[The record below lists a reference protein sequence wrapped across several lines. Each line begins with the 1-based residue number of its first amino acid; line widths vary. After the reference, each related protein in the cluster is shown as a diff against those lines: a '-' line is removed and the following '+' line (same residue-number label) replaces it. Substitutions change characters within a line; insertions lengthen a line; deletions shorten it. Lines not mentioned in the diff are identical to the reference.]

1 MTLLL
6 AVDDATGTAP
16 HALFQEQ
23 EDTRGYLSLLQGI
36 IERRGVPMA
45 VYTDGHA
52 VFQPRRCPSDL
63 SQVPRKGPSTQWS
76 RALQELGVTQILAH
90 SPQAKGRVERA
101 NGTFQDRLVAEL
113 RLVGASTLEEA
124 NQALSDF
131 LPRFNQ
137 RFRVPAAQPESAYRP
152 VEVGRDG
159 AADGR
164 TAPAGLRH
172 PPRRT
177 GLATFTASG
186 SPSDESDPWVG
197 NICFSAIFVG
207 FIHPFSGVVRF
218 VPHSSDCPP
227 SPCGRLS
234 RPRTT
239 TRALPHVRHWPKAG
253 LLRCRRAGRASQVR
267 LGCVFAPS

>member
-1 MTLLL
+1 MG
-6 AVDDATGTAP
+6 AGAGAP
-16 HALFQEQ
+16 
-23 EDTRGYLSLLQGI
+23 
-36 IERRGVPMA
+36 V
-45 VYTDGHA
+45 
-52 VFQPRRCPSDL
+52 
-63 SQVPRKGPSTQWS
+63 WS
-76 RALQELGVTQILAH
+76 
-90 SPQAKGRVERA
+90 SPQATTANMMIAENTRATGLMCASPSPPYMIVEPSPPLPAPADSLPWAPFYHCGATATGRHDDAV
-101 NGTFQDRLVAEL
+101 
-113 RLVGASTLEEA
+113 S
-124 NQALSDF
+124 
-131 LPRFNQ
+131 
-137 RFRVPAAQPESAYRP
+137 
-152 VEVGRDG
+152 RDG